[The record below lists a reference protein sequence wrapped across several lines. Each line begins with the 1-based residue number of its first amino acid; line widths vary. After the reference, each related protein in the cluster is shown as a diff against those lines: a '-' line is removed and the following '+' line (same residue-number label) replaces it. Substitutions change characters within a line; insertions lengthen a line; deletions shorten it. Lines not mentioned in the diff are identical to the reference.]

1 MMVHCYPGRGHP
13 AATSCARD
21 RWNFAQFFAVEVS
34 NLARWTSYVRDSD
47 EVLVDASLEQHNKT
61 LQFWRSRK
69 LARKAYLI
77 QGISGGYR
85 NCPNAQVRIF
95 PVDLHS
101 Y

>member
-1 MMVHCYPGRGHP
+1 MMVHRHRP
-13 AATSCARD
+13 AAKSCAKD
-21 RWNFAQFFAVEVS
+21 RWNFAQFFVVEVS

-77 QGISGGYR
+77 RGISGGYR

-95 PVDLHS
+95 LVDLHF